1 MVVTYN
7 NIPVRTPTG
16 KIVYRGGFNLHTGR
30 ASDGCVTVWSDV
42 SQGDKGYPHS
52 DDYDKLKDFLNKTKP
67 LRYKN
72 SNYTGWLVVK

>member
-1 MVVTYN
+1 MIFQN
-7 NIPVRTPTG
+7 FEILKGEWMLHG
-16 KIVYRGGFNLHTGR
+16 KITP
-30 ASDGCVTVWSDV
+30 SDV